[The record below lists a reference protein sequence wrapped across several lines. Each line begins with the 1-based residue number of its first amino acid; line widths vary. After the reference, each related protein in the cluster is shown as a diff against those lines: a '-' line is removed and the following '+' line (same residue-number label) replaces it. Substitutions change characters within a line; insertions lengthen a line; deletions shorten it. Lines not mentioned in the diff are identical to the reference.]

1 MSKKNEINLQKGLK
15 GDREVETR
23 APSVLSTEGE
33 IHCIVVHP
41 DKKHV
46 EGINHILNP
55 LSELL
60 PEKGFKP
67 IYLSDEIKPLQ
78 QYGKTFEQLAED
90 CALGIVILDGLRPN
104 VLLEFGILLGKDK
117 PIIPLQDEKACVA
130 IKSFYQQICQGS
142 GLTQSQFSRLKEPS
156 LGFFSH
162 ISDLQGLKVEV
173 VDKDASLHDS
183 KYPKNVTEKAIDKLM
198 PRIIEEYNE
207 LSLKSVGKVS
217 SDYLQRFHAVS
228 LEVAEYYGGRVRFSV
243 EDVENAIEEI
253 KNLERDS
260 GTKVPS
266 QVYSTI
272 ASLYISL
279 AERTEWRKV
288 REIVDY
294 YNRSLEIYKGILQS
308 ESDLALQSET
318 QKKSGDIYWELSQYQ
333 GKAENCKKAITAFK
347 EALKVRTLER
357 FPMDY
362 AMTQNN
368 LGTAYVTL
376 ADVEANA
383 ENCKK
388 ATKAFKEALKVYT
401 LERFPM
407 QYATTQNNLGTAYGT
422 LAEVEVKA
430 ENCKKAITAYEEA
443 LKVYTLERFPT
454 DYAMTQNN
462 LGTAYGTL
470 ADVEAKAE
478 NCKKA
483 TKAFKEALKVY
494 TLEHFPMDY
503 AMAQNNLGAAYRT
516 LAEVEATAENC
527 KSAIKTFKEA
537 LEVRTLERFPMQY
550 GATQNNLGTAYGRLA
565 EVEAKAENCR
575 KAIKAFKEALKVRT
589 LERFPMDYAMTQNN
603 LGAAYR
609 TLADVEAKAENCK
622 KAIKAFKEALK
633 VRTLE
638 RFPMQYAM
646 TQNNLGTAYR
656 TLAEVEAK
664 AENCRKAIK
673 AYENALKVY
682 TKEEFPELY
691 KSVEHNLRLLR
702 AFYKGE

>member
-1 MSKKNEINLQKGLK
+1 MSKDNEANLQKGLK
-15 GDREVETR
+15 GGGGIETS
-23 APSVLSTEGE
+23 AIAVLSTEGE
-33 IHCIVVHP
+33 IPCIVVHS

-46 EGINHILNP
+46 EDINHILNP

-104 VLLEFGILLGKDK
+104 VLLEFGILLGKYK

-253 KNLERDS
+253 KNLEKES
-260 GTKVPS
+260 GIKMPS

-279 AERTEWRKV
+279 TERTEWRKV

-294 YNRSLEIYKGILQS
+294 YNRALEIYEGILQS

-333 GKAENCKKAITAFK
+333 DKAKNCKKAITAFE

-368 LGTAYVTL
+368 LGA
-376 ADVEANA
+376 
-383 ENCKK
+383 
-388 ATKAFKEALKVYT
+388 
-401 LERFPM
+401 
-407 QYATTQNNLGTAYGT
+407 AYGT
-422 LAEVEVKA
+422 LAEVEAKA
-430 ENCKKAITAYEEA
+430 ENCKKAITAFE
-443 LKVYTLERFPT
+443 
-454 DYAMTQNN
+454 
-462 LGTAYGTL
+462 
-470 ADVEAKAE
+470 
-478 NCKKA
+478 
-483 TKAFKEALKVY
+483 
-494 TLEHFPMDY
+494 
-503 AMAQNNLGAAYRT
+503 
-516 LAEVEATAENC
+516 
-527 KSAIKTFKEA
+527 
-537 LEVRTLERFPMQY
+537 
-550 GATQNNLGTAYGRLA
+550 
-565 EVEAKAENCR
+565 
-575 KAIKAFKEALKVRT
+575 EALKVRT

-609 TLADVEAKAENCK
+609 TLATVEAKAENCKKAITAYEEALKVRTLERFPMDYAMTQNNLGNAYGTLAEIEAKAENCKKAITAFEEALKVRTLERFPMDYAMTQNNLGNAYITLAEVEAKAENCKKAITAFEEALKVRTLERFPMDYAMTQNNLGAAYRTLATVEAKAENCKKAITAFEEALKVYTLERFPMDYAMTQNNLGNAYGTLAEVEAKAENCKKAITAFEEALKVRTLERFPMDYAMTQNNLGAAYGTLAEIEAKAENCK
-622 KAIKAFKEALK
+622 KAIKA
-633 VRTLE
+633 
-638 RFPMQYAM
+638 
-646 TQNNLGTAYR
+646 
-656 TLAEVEAK
+656 
-664 AENCRKAIK
+664 
-673 AYENALKVY
+673 YEEALKVY
-682 TKEEFPELY
+682 TEEEFPEVH
-691 KSVEHNLRLLR
+691 KVVGHNLGLLR
-702 AFYKGE
+702 TFCGGV